1 MALCTNK
8 AHYSC
13 DTIPY
18 EKKNRVNGYRKIECN
33 YKNDDMDDD
42 AVGTAINKSEH
53 LSDVDSSYDE
63 DHHFTIESKSVR
75 NK

>member
-13 DTIPY
+13 DIIPY
-18 EKKNRVNGYRKIECN
+18 ETKNPVNSYEKIE
-33 YKNDDMDDD
+33 YYFKKDDDD

-53 LSDVDSSYDE
+53 FSDDDSLYDE
-63 DHHFTIESKSVR
+63 DHYFTIESKSVR
-75 NK
+75 NE